1 MCYLPNIM
9 DTLNRMIKKLIE
21 EYGVQLLDENTLV
34 IEICIPA
41 KDLLLI
47 DKHKEEILSML
58 KTRRKAEQIAAAEF
72 QAKIE
77 AIPGLKD
84 VEAALEDV
92 ATWSYTRRNGTTLE
106 YDFQAMEAKHPK
118 AFAYLKAR
126 EYERSANRM
135 KARAGRDAVVKI
147 VNGEDYQA
155 VIAEMEELVAEHI
168 FQ

>member
-1 MCYLPNIM
+1 MCNLPNIM

-21 EYGVQLLDENTLV
+21 KYGIQLLDENTLV
-34 IEICIPA
+34 IEIGVPA

-47 DKHKEEILSML
+47 DKHKEEILSIL
-58 KTRRKAEQIAAAEF
+58 KTRRRAEQIAAAEF

-77 AIPGLKD
+77 AIPGLKE
-84 VEAALEDV
+84 VESALEAV
-92 ATWSYTRRNGTTLE
+92 ATWSYIRRNKTPPE
-106 YDFQAMEAKHPK
+106 YDWQSMQVKHPK

-155 VIAEMEELVAEHI
+155 AIAEMEESVAEHI
-168 FQ
+168 M